1 MCFSSYKNCKL
12 KVKLW
17 WVGAREIKRGY
28 FCTVYF
34 LSRKP
39 FFNVFHLN
47 MSSSQCFIWH
57 CHHHHTIEDQITYTF
72 LLVFKIV
79 ECLQYVLKCCLL
91 HIDLILPRHAIFSIF
106 VSMPTPRS
114 IKYMI
119 YLSLWFYNLVKT
131 ATLFLLD
138 IFVRSSTSGC
148 CLALAKLLVNFSLAL
163 LLKLLLRKNCVIVF
177 FNSRPIPLHKA
188 LVLVKSMNM
197 GIR

>member
-34 LSRKP
+34 LSGKP
-39 FFNVFHLN
+39 FFNVFNLN

>member
-34 LSRKP
+34 LSGKP

-47 MSSSQCFIWH
+47 MPSSQCFIWH

>member
-1 MCFSSYKNCKL
+1 MQ
-12 KVKLW
+12 
-17 WVGAREIKRGY
+17 IKSKTVVSWRSWNKKGY

-34 LSRKP
+34 LSEKL

-131 ATLFLLD
+131 ATLFSAL
-138 IFVRSSTSGC
+138 GC
-148 CLALAKLLVNFSLAL
+148 CLAFVKFLANFSLAL
-163 LLKLLLRKNCVIVF
+163 LLRLLLRKNCVIVVF

>member
-1 MCFSSYKNCKL
+1 MQ
-12 KVKLW
+12 
-17 WVGAREIKRGY
+17 IKSKTVVSWRSWNKKGY

-34 LSRKP
+34 LSEKL

-57 CHHHHTIEDQITYTF
+57 CHHHHTITDQITYTF

-91 HIDLILPRHAIFSIF
+91 RTDIILPRHAIFSIF
-106 VSMPTPRS
+106 VSMPTPKS